1 MDQPH
6 KKLIILDRD
15 GVINYDSDDYIKS
28 PAEWIPIEGS
38 LEAIARLNKAGYW
51 VAIATNQSGIARGFY
66 SENTLQKMHD
76 KMHDLLAEIGASVD
90 KIVYCPHGPDEGCNC
105 RKPQPGM
112 LLEIVDK
119 YQADV
124 SKITFVGDTLSDAKA
139 AKNAGVSFALVK
151 TGKGKKTLKQLKE
164 MAEIADTMLFSE
176 EQIHDSLADFVNYFL
191 DG

>member
-1 MDQPH
+1 MVQQQ

-15 GVINYDSDDYIKS
+15 GVINHDSDEYIKS

-38 LEAIARLNKAGYW
+38 LEAIARLNKAGYV
-51 VAIATNQSGIARGFY
+51 VAIASNQSGIARGFY

-76 KMHDLLAEIGASVD
+76 KMHGLLAKVGANVD
-90 KIVYCPHGPDEGCNC
+90 TIVYCPHGPDDGCKC

-112 LLEIVDK
+112 LLKIVDK
-119 YQADV
+119 YQANL

-151 TGKGKKTLKQLKE
+151 TGKGEKTLRQLQEK
-164 MAEIADTMLFSE
+164 AEIADTMLVSE
-176 EQIHDSLADFVNYFL
+176 DQIHDSVADFVNSFL